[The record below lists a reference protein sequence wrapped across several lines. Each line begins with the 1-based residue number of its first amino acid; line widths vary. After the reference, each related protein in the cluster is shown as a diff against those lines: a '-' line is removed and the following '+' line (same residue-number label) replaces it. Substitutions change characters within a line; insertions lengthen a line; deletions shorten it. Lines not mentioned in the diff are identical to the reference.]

1 MLDLQLVYEL
11 KVSYTVD
18 LDPDLC
24 EVVMIYLTIP
34 THLLLLVYTLACSG
48 F

>member
-1 MLDLQLVYEL
+1 MRELCSRSASSGMSLRSHMLDLQLVYEL

-24 EVVMIYLTIP
+24 EVVMI
-34 THLLLLVYTLACSG
+34 
-48 F
+48 